1 MRFSISSVL
10 VLWFL
15 CNYCL
20 NYTKNEG
27 NYWSTKFISRPP
39 GKHTE
44 VDIQSHSYSHLWPI
58 SNQQPSPIP
67 MFLNYGN
74 RERPHRHGENTQR
87 LDSNLGP
94 GDVANSTTVNG
105 LNLWERNL
113 PKQFFGCSLFIPAQ
127 QILEVPQLWRDSPL
141 TCYNCQTRV
150 TTNKYVTDRHT
161 KPVDVLP
168 WLPWAPWGSEWVRLG
183 SSLPWLPSSQ
193 GQTSTLFHLRSWRSH
208 DDFCSGL
215 QWGFSTMH
223 IHRAPGHTHTNTHFS
238 YLPYFSVCNSDVSNE
253 SYKSHKVC
261 LLRFKIPLIQI
272 SCEIESSGLFL
283 HPNTVSCSFRST
295 FYVLPPSCT
304 GIQNSVKTENLT
316 SPEATLTAHTSF

>member
-1 MRFSISSVL
+1 MCFSISSVL

-27 NYWSTKFISRPP
+27 NYWSTKLISWLP

-150 TTNKYVTDRHT
+150 TTNKYVIDRHT

-223 IHRAPGHTHTNTHFS
+223 IHRAPGHTHKHTLQ
-238 YLPYFSVCNSDVSNE
+238 LPA
-253 SYKSHKVC
+253 
-261 LLRFKIPLIQI
+261 LLL
-272 SCEIESSGLFL
+272 SL
-283 HPNTVSCSFRST
+283 
-295 FYVLPPSCT
+295 
-304 GIQNSVKTENLT
+304 
-316 SPEATLTAHTSF
+316 

>member
-1 MRFSISSVL
+1 MCFSISSVL

-27 NYWSTKFISRPP
+27 NYWSTKLISWPL

-127 QILEVPQLWRDSPL
+127 QILEVPQLWRDSPATTARHVSRPINTLL
-141 TCYNCQTRV
+141 TDIQNLSMSYLGCHGRPEAVSGWGWAARCRGYRPPRGKRPHCSICAAGAAMMTSA
-150 TTNKYVTDRHT
+150 
-161 KPVDVLP
+161 PVYSG
-168 WLPWAPWGSEWVRLG
+168 GSVRC
-183 SSLPWLPSSQ
+183 
-193 GQTSTLFHLRSWRSH
+193 TSTGHL
-208 DDFCSGL
+208 D
-215 QWGFSTMH
+215 
-223 IHRAPGHTHTNTHFS
+223 THTNTHFS

-253 SYKSHKVC
+253 SYKS
-261 LLRFKIPLIQI
+261 Q
-272 SCEIESSGLFL
+272 
-283 HPNTVSCSFRST
+283 
-295 FYVLPPSCT
+295 
-304 GIQNSVKTENLT
+304 
-316 SPEATLTAHTSF
+316 